1 MERDLEVAVDISAAR
16 VKELRE
22 LSGAGVMECKKALV
36 ESAGDTQ
43 RALQMLREQGLA
55 HVAKRGDR
63 ETGQGV
69 IEAYIHGGGR
79 IGVLVELR
87 CETDFVARTPDF
99 QQLAHDLAMQVA
111 ATDPATVD
119 EEEEWEGPLDREALP
134 LLKQAFI
141 KDPGRT
147 VADVV
152 QEVAAKTRE
161 NIVVRRFVRFQLGA

>member
-1 MERDLEVAVDISAAR
+1 MAVDVSAAR
-16 VKELRE
+16 VKELRD

-36 ESAGDTQ
+36 ESAGDIE
-43 RALQMLREQGLA
+43 RALAILRQQGLA
-55 HVAKRGDR
+55 QAAKRSDR

-69 IEAYIHGGGR
+69 IEAYVHGGGR
-79 IGVLVELR
+79 IGVLVELQ

-99 QQLAHDLAMQVA
+99 QALAHDLALQVA
-111 ATDPATVD
+111 ATDPSSVD
-119 EEEEWEGPLDREALP
+119 EEKGGPTSTDPEAVA
-134 LLKQAFI
+134 LLNQPFI

-161 NIVVRRFVRFQLGA
+161 KIVVRRFVRFQLGN

>member
-1 MERDLEVAVDISAAR
+1 MAVDISAAR

-36 ESAGDTQ
+36 EAAGDIQ
-43 RALQMLREQGLA
+43 RALQMLREQGLSQA
-55 HVAKRGDR
+55 AKRGDR
-63 ETGQGV
+63 ETGQGL

-79 IGVLVELR
+79 IGVLLELQ

-111 ATDPATVD
+111 ATDPSSLD
-119 EEEEWEGPLDREALP
+119 GEEGQESDADSLP
-134 LLKQAFI
+134 LLKQPFI

-147 VADVV
+147 VGDIVK
-152 QEVAAKTRE
+152 EVAAKTRE
-161 NIVVRRFVRFQLGA
+161 NVVVRRFIRFQLGA